1 MTRKVTPAP
10 KSGATKTTRAKKA
23 VSPKE
28 STINLKQDLLSQIKI
43 DLKHKNETQKK
54 LTQSIKNGDVTVCI
68 GPAGTG
74 KAQTL
79 DSLILTPSGYVK
91 MGDIKIGDYVI
102 GVDGMSIKVDG
113 VYPQGEKDI
122 YLITFSDN
130 TKTECCGEHLWL
142 TQTYTE
148 RNYKKRVKDDNG
160 NRVRTGERGKEGKVR
175 NTLEIMKSLIV
186 GDKSPKLNHSIPIV
200 KPIKFEKKEIKI
212 NPYLLGCL
220 LGDGGFTTSNLSFT
234 TNDLEILNEIKKVL
248 PEKHILKEK
257 REQNY
262 NIISVGVKENQ
273 ITKYLRE
280 VNLFGLKSDDKFIPH
295 EYLFNDIETRLEILR
310 GLLDTDGSVDKKSGI
325 PLFYSTSE
333 KLIEGV
339 TFIVQS
345 LGGIVTKKTK
355 IGKYK
360 KLNGEIKECKN
371 IHTLHINLPNDVIP
385 FKLKRKIKLLKNRTK
400 YQPIRYIKK
409 IELIGKKEAQCI
421 SVNDSS
427 HLYLTNDCIVTHN
440 TLLSVAEALLLLKTN
455 PDKYHDI
462 KLVKSIVQLK
472 DEDLGTLPG
481 DERDKLKFIMMSF
494 LDAFYQLIGEELTT
508 KLIDVGYIKMEVF
521 GSVRGRSIPNC
532 ILLFDEFQNVND
544 GNAKTLLTRFSE
556 NTKVVILGDTNQ
568 VDLKRKED
576 SSLGELVRMVKL
588 LPQEEG
594 VNVIEFAEEDIV
606 RHRLTKFFVKLFEH
620 PEYKK
625 KHVPKPPAPQQPRV
639 IKEGE
644 SSFIKKII
652 NFFRK

>member
-1 MTRKVTPAP
+1 MTKRAALT
-10 KSGATKTTRAKKA
+10 KSGSTRTTKTKK
-23 VSPKE
+23 VNSKVE
-28 STINLKQDLLSQIKI
+28 SKINENQDLLSQIRI

-74 KAQTL
+74 K
-79 DSLILTPSGYVK
+79 
-91 MGDIKIGDYVI
+91 
-102 GVDGMSIKVDG
+102 
-113 VYPQGEKDI
+113 
-122 YLITFSDN
+122 
-130 TKTECCGEHLWL
+130 
-142 TQTYTE
+142 
-148 RNYKKRVKDDNG
+148 
-160 NRVRTGERGKEGKVR
+160 
-175 NTLEIMKSLIV
+175 
-186 GDKSPKLNHSIPIV
+186 
-200 KPIKFEKKEIKI
+200 
-212 NPYLLGCL
+212 
-220 LGDGGFTTSNLSFT
+220 
-234 TNDLEILNEIKKVL
+234 
-248 PEKHILKEK
+248 
-257 REQNY
+257 
-262 NIISVGVKENQ
+262 
-273 ITKYLRE
+273 
-280 VNLFGLKSDDKFIPH
+280 
-295 EYLFNDIETRLEILR
+295 
-310 GLLDTDGSVDKKSGI
+310 
-325 PLFYSTSE
+325 
-333 KLIEGV
+333 
-339 TFIVQS
+339 
-345 LGGIVTKKTK
+345 
-355 IGKYK
+355 
-360 KLNGEIKECKN
+360 
-371 IHTLHINLPNDVIP
+371 
-385 FKLKRKIKLLKNRTK
+385 
-400 YQPIRYIKK
+400 
-409 IELIGKKEAQCI
+409 
-421 SVNDSS
+421 
-427 HLYLTNDCIVTHN
+427 

-494 LDAFYQLIGEELTT
+494 LDAFYTLIGEELTT
-508 KLIDVGYIKMEVF
+508 KLIEVGYIKMEVF

-625 KHVPKPPAPQQPRV
+625 KHVAKPPAPQQPRV

-644 SSFIKKII
+644 WTFLKKII

>member
-1 MTRKVTPAP
+1 MTKKSVASKSGSTRTTRTKKVT
-10 KSGATKTTRAKKA
+10 TK
-23 VSPKE
+23 VE

-74 KAQTL
+74 K
-79 DSLILTPSGYVK
+79 
-91 MGDIKIGDYVI
+91 
-102 GVDGMSIKVDG
+102 
-113 VYPQGEKDI
+113 
-122 YLITFSDN
+122 
-130 TKTECCGEHLWL
+130 
-142 TQTYTE
+142 
-148 RNYKKRVKDDNG
+148 
-160 NRVRTGERGKEGKVR
+160 
-175 NTLEIMKSLIV
+175 
-186 GDKSPKLNHSIPIV
+186 
-200 KPIKFEKKEIKI
+200 
-212 NPYLLGCL
+212 
-220 LGDGGFTTSNLSFT
+220 
-234 TNDLEILNEIKKVL
+234 
-248 PEKHILKEK
+248 
-257 REQNY
+257 
-262 NIISVGVKENQ
+262 
-273 ITKYLRE
+273 
-280 VNLFGLKSDDKFIPH
+280 
-295 EYLFNDIETRLEILR
+295 
-310 GLLDTDGSVDKKSGI
+310 
-325 PLFYSTSE
+325 
-333 KLIEGV
+333 
-339 TFIVQS
+339 
-345 LGGIVTKKTK
+345 
-355 IGKYK
+355 
-360 KLNGEIKECKN
+360 
-371 IHTLHINLPNDVIP
+371 
-385 FKLKRKIKLLKNRTK
+385 
-400 YQPIRYIKK
+400 
-409 IELIGKKEAQCI
+409 
-421 SVNDSS
+421 
-427 HLYLTNDCIVTHN
+427 

-508 KLIDVGYIKMEVF
+508 KLIEVGYIKMEVF

-568 VDLKRKED
+568 VDLKKKED

-588 LPQEEG
+588 LPEEEG
-594 VNVIEFAEEDIV
+594 VSVIEFNEEEIV

-625 KHVPKPPAPQQPRV
+625 KQRFVPEIDKVIKTQPRV

-644 SSFIKKII
+644 WSFLKKII

>member
-1 MTRKVTPAP
+1 MTKKTVAS
-10 KSGATKTTRAKKA
+10 KSGSTRTTRTKKVA
-23 VSPKE
+23 NKIE
-28 STINLKQDLLSQIKI
+28 ATINLKQDLLSQIKI

-74 KAQTL
+74 K
-79 DSLILTPSGYVK
+79 
-91 MGDIKIGDYVI
+91 
-102 GVDGMSIKVDG
+102 
-113 VYPQGEKDI
+113 
-122 YLITFSDN
+122 
-130 TKTECCGEHLWL
+130 
-142 TQTYTE
+142 
-148 RNYKKRVKDDNG
+148 
-160 NRVRTGERGKEGKVR
+160 
-175 NTLEIMKSLIV
+175 
-186 GDKSPKLNHSIPIV
+186 
-200 KPIKFEKKEIKI
+200 
-212 NPYLLGCL
+212 
-220 LGDGGFTTSNLSFT
+220 
-234 TNDLEILNEIKKVL
+234 
-248 PEKHILKEK
+248 
-257 REQNY
+257 
-262 NIISVGVKENQ
+262 
-273 ITKYLRE
+273 
-280 VNLFGLKSDDKFIPH
+280 
-295 EYLFNDIETRLEILR
+295 
-310 GLLDTDGSVDKKSGI
+310 
-325 PLFYSTSE
+325 
-333 KLIEGV
+333 
-339 TFIVQS
+339 
-345 LGGIVTKKTK
+345 
-355 IGKYK
+355 
-360 KLNGEIKECKN
+360 
-371 IHTLHINLPNDVIP
+371 
-385 FKLKRKIKLLKNRTK
+385 
-400 YQPIRYIKK
+400 
-409 IELIGKKEAQCI
+409 
-421 SVNDSS
+421 
-427 HLYLTNDCIVTHN
+427 

-508 KLIDVGYIKMEVF
+508 KLIEVGYIKMEVF

-625 KHVPKPPAPQQPRV
+625 KHVPKLPAHQQPRV
-639 IKEGE
+639 INEGG
-644 SSFIKKII
+644 SSFLKKII
-652 NFFRK
+652 KFFRK

>member
-1 MTRKVTPAP
+1 MTKR
-10 KSGATKTTRAKKA
+10 GALTKTGSTRTTKTKK
-23 VSPKE
+23 VNSKVE
-28 STINLKQDLLSQIKI
+28 SKINEKQDLLSQIKI

-74 KAQTL
+74 K
-79 DSLILTPSGYVK
+79 
-91 MGDIKIGDYVI
+91 
-102 GVDGMSIKVDG
+102 
-113 VYPQGEKDI
+113 
-122 YLITFSDN
+122 
-130 TKTECCGEHLWL
+130 
-142 TQTYTE
+142 
-148 RNYKKRVKDDNG
+148 
-160 NRVRTGERGKEGKVR
+160 
-175 NTLEIMKSLIV
+175 
-186 GDKSPKLNHSIPIV
+186 
-200 KPIKFEKKEIKI
+200 
-212 NPYLLGCL
+212 
-220 LGDGGFTTSNLSFT
+220 
-234 TNDLEILNEIKKVL
+234 
-248 PEKHILKEK
+248 
-257 REQNY
+257 
-262 NIISVGVKENQ
+262 
-273 ITKYLRE
+273 
-280 VNLFGLKSDDKFIPH
+280 
-295 EYLFNDIETRLEILR
+295 
-310 GLLDTDGSVDKKSGI
+310 
-325 PLFYSTSE
+325 
-333 KLIEGV
+333 
-339 TFIVQS
+339 
-345 LGGIVTKKTK
+345 
-355 IGKYK
+355 
-360 KLNGEIKECKN
+360 
-371 IHTLHINLPNDVIP
+371 
-385 FKLKRKIKLLKNRTK
+385 
-400 YQPIRYIKK
+400 
-409 IELIGKKEAQCI
+409 
-421 SVNDSS
+421 
-427 HLYLTNDCIVTHN
+427 

-508 KLIDVGYIKMEVF
+508 KLIEVGYIKMEVF

-625 KHVPKPPAPQQPRV
+625 KHVPKLPAHQQPRV
-639 IKEGE
+639 INESG
-644 SSFIKKII
+644 SSFLKKII
-652 NFFRK
+652 NFFSK